1 VTAPAAATYHRRVQ
15 ASEARVWENVL
26 DFEHLPFVHAHAFS
40 SCEPLDADEGGW
52 RARVRLAAPAGAP
65 GPEILLAL
73 ELDRPARRYV
83 ARTVEGPGAGTEIW
97 TRVGPAGPE
106 ATDIAA
112 SFHVPGLA
120 EGQRDAVGGAYT
132 ALYARLWDEDEA
144 MMRRRQG
151 ALDGRLIGA
160 RPRGSGRLALGPAA
174 ALAARA
180 PCAIEPAGVPLRVV
194 AVGAALFAHAAVCPH
209 QGGPLGA
216 DPADPARV
224 RCPWHGFAFDVRD
237 GALCAGRGAGLPFAR
252 RVEVDERGEA
262 WLPLEAPLGAAV
274 AGRPNA

>member
-15 ASEARVWENVL
+15 TSEARVWENVL

-40 SCEPLDADEGGW
+40 ACVPLDAGEGGW

-106 ATDIAA
+106 ATDIAVA
-112 SFHVPGLA
+112 FHVPGLA
-120 EGQRDAVGGAYT
+120 EDQRDAVGRAYT

-151 ALDGRLIGA
+151 VLDGCLIGA
-160 RPRGSGRLALGPAA
+160 RPQGGGRLALGPAA

-180 PCAIEPAGVPLRVV
+180 PCAIEPGGVPLRVV
-194 AVGAALFAHAAVCPH
+194 AVGGALFAHAAVCPH
-209 QGGPLGA
+209 QGGPLDA
-216 DPADPARV
+216 DPSDPARV
-224 RCPWHGFAFDVRD
+224 RCPWHGFAFDARD
-237 GALCAGRGAGLPFAR
+237 GALCEGRGAGLPFAR

-262 WLPLEAPLGAAV
+262 WLPSRRGSAV